1 MGTGSSMAES
11 LVELDAVRFR
21 RVFPWLH
28 LFRGFWIAAD
38 VRKLLLAA
46 AGVLLLSAGNS
57 LIDQLPLG
65 VVDGAAVMSWK
76 LPESSFRAAEVP
88 SAVGVSGPMVLIE
101 AATTQPL
108 TLLGQLLGRWDLVL
122 RPMATVTGPAA
133 KLVSPGLNW
142 SLAADS
148 VLRLLLALVVWSL
161 VGGAIVRMAA
171 VEFARDERLPLRSAL
186 KFTCGKFLSFMGA
199 PLLPAA
205 ALGLLAVLMLLGGL
219 IGSIPVAGPVI
230 AGVLWIVPL
239 VLALAMV
246 VMLIGVV
253 PGWPLMMAAIGAEG
267 SDAFDGFSRSCSY
280 VYGRMW
286 NYLWYSVVNCI
297 LGSAGYLLVSLVVG
311 LTVFLAA
318 RLVALGM
325 GLEAVGQ
332 LHSGFTLPLLG
343 YAEAGAGGGT
353 EGAQLGTLF
362 VGWWLS
368 LMLLLQEAFLYS
380 WFWCASTISYFLL
393 RLVDDATALVE
404 VWLPEDDEQDDLL
417 PLVGVAASDQPVVER
432 PPVPGAEPEGR
443 HTSGADTPA
452 APAHPADQPP
462 GGTDQPGG
470 ETEPPAPG

>member
-1 MGTGSSMAES
+1 MAES

-57 LIDQLPLG
+57 LIDQLPLD
-65 VVDGAAVMSWK
+65 V
-76 LPESSFRAAEVP
+76 PETARIAHWQTPETSFRAAEIPGDVG
-88 SAVGVSGPMVLIE
+88 AVEPAQFVQTVLARPI
-101 AATTQPL
+101 PL
-108 TLLGQLLGRWDLVL
+108 LVQLLGRWDLVL
-122 RPMATVTGPAA
+122 RPMWTVIGPAA
-133 KLVSPGLNW
+133 QLVSPGLTW

-205 ALGLLAVLMLLGGL
+205 ALGVLALLMLLGGL

-246 VMLIGVV
+246 VMLVGVV

-325 GLEAVGQ
+325 GLEAVGE

-343 YAEAGAGGGT
+343 YLGYSDGGGSTDAGG
-353 EGAQLGTLF
+353 QLGTMF

-368 LMLLLQEAFLYS
+368 LVLLLQEAFLYS

-404 VWLPEDDEQDDLL
+404 VWLPEEDAEDDLL
-417 PLVGVAASDQPVVER
+417 PLVGVAASDQPVIER
-432 PPVPGAEPEGR
+432 PPVPGAQPEGR
-443 HTSGADTPA
+443 HTSGADASDEP
-452 APAHPADQPP
+452 QP
-462 GGTDQPGG
+462 GTDDRAADSAEENPSPGDG
-470 ETEPPAPG
+470 PR